1 MTAVAEESIMD
12 RTSISNKAL
21 VLCLEQMKNNQKL
34 RSEDLDAVSTM

>member
-1 MTAVAEESIMD
+1 MFVASKVEIID
-12 RTSISNKAL
+12 LWLVDLAL